1 MIPLM
6 LAALGGG
13 VATALIAAPLG
24 TVTAVLAAPL
34 GASVCTLLSAFYLAR
49 RRGSE
54 WQTQVHL
61 DEQTDAMVAAL
72 RGLASQAKQ
81 ASGAEGGPSRG
92 TDTVRAA

>member
-13 VATALIAAPLG
+13 VVTALIAAPLG

-34 GASVCTLLSAFYLAR
+34 GASACTLLAAFHLAR
-49 RRGSE
+49 RRGSD
-54 WQTQVHL
+54 WQTQVDL

-72 RGLASQAKQ
+72 RGLAKQ
-81 ASGAEGGPSRG
+81 VSDAEGGPSRG